1 MKLNSLILRLKYD
14 VWQSY
19 TIHVEISDYELYQNI
34 IKSFQEVLLIYWW
47 LTPTIAVFQLYRG
60 VQYVLGSTL
69 FLFRAN
75 QSLLFLLNAACLAE
89 KQQIPILKSLV
100 WPTCS
105 RHDIAEKLLNWC

>member
-60 VQYVLGSTL
+60 VQIRSRKQVMYIHIRNIL
-69 FLFRAN
+69 FSYEWISLK
-75 QSLLFLLNAACLAE
+75 QS
-89 KQQIPILKSLV
+89 
-100 WPTCS
+100 
-105 RHDIAEKLLNWC
+105 

>member
-47 LTPTIAVFQLYRG
+47 LTPTIAVFQPCPCDDC
-60 VQYVLGSTL
+60 STRNCPL
-69 FLFRAN
+69 N
-75 QSLLFLLNAACLAE
+75 QPVCGADGKTYDSSCWAKC
-89 KQQIPILKSLV
+89 K
-100 WPTCS
+100 
-105 RHDIAEKLLNWC
+105 